1 MNKKIIK
8 LIKRSTFCNCS
19 SIIVSPFPMGE
30 WSSVEQLCSE
40 GFDIDTVLSS
50 VIREWGIWSGL
61 QWFSMTTCPPPVT
74 SHTTCTGCNSS
85 EKMAYFINFEMA
97 SFLWRVFVCDNNIY
111 IYIGHLREII
121 PDKYWTSHLEAS
133 GHEATQEEHEADF
146 SEKWYTKN
154 PLSPFVPSF
163 TYMTQTS
170 SDCILHHDVWIRDV

>member
-1 MNKKIIK
+1 MALAQKNLMSITHRPQGNHRPQGPKKRNYKKCMNKKIIK

-111 IYIGHLREII
+111 IYI
-121 PDKYWTSHLEAS
+121 
-133 GHEATQEEHEADF
+133 
-146 SEKWYTKN
+146 
-154 PLSPFVPSF
+154 
-163 TYMTQTS
+163 
-170 SDCILHHDVWIRDV
+170 